1 MSSTAYSDAP
11 AALMNE
17 NGVSGKLG
25 GAQVR
30 LKWRPALL
38 LCAALSV
45 GMAIGLLAGGSS
57 TASAQPPSSAPLHP
71 DRPPLEA
78 AATWDHYIT
87 HACDEQQ
94 FGMVMHKDANGEYTG
109 RWVVDDEHGVT
120 ERVMGT
126 GMCHAGHSDD
136 NATSPTT
143 VVPDQQVGFV
153 VVGDFGR
160 DGFCCQHDVAKEMA
174 LAAAKLGTGQP
185 DGTVDIVL
193 NVGDAFYET
202 GLIATQA
209 EFEATG
215 LPVNIPGQVISS
227 WKGVYVDP
235 HPELQVPWKSTLGNH
250 EYRGSVQAILDLHS
264 QYPLWELPARYYDYT
279 LPQDAA
285 PADRL
290 VHMIHIDTSV
300 FVPSYWTSV
309 RKYKRTQ
316 PVSHD
321 AASPLYPGRCS
332 CDRKALNNGSLS
344 SIVATAQV
352 HHES

>member
-78 AATWDHYIT
+78 AATWDQYIMR
-87 HACDEQQ
+87 ACDEQQ

-153 VVGDFGR
+153 VVGDFG
-160 DGFCCQHDVAKEMA
+160 
-174 LAAAKLGTGQP
+174 
-185 DGTVDIVL
+185 
-193 NVGDAFYET
+193 
-202 GLIATQA
+202 
-209 EFEATG
+209 
-215 LPVNIPGQVISS
+215 
-227 WKGVYVDP
+227 
-235 HPELQVPWKSTLGNH
+235 
-250 EYRGSVQAILDLHS
+250 
-264 QYPLWELPARYYDYT
+264 
-279 LPQDAA
+279 
-285 PADRL
+285 
-290 VHMIHIDTSV
+290 
-300 FVPSYWTSV
+300 
-309 RKYKRTQ
+309 
-316 PVSHD
+316 
-321 AASPLYPGRCS
+321 
-332 CDRKALNNGSLS
+332 
-344 SIVATAQV
+344 
-352 HHES
+352 